1 MFNRKKI
8 PNRLSPA
15 PGLFYRINSRIQEKL
30 HQLADWMQKKT
41 RHWKAKQ
48 QRCFL
53 FILCLIMGGTSTY
66 RLLELFDDRKD
77 AAAATIIKPQP
88 LPLPVIPQDLPAQSS
103 IVDTSIFSHFRS
115 YLDSLLKTPE
125 GRNIYN
131 DFLKKR
137 PGFMDSL
144 AFAEKTLKQSFPNH

>member
-1 MFNRKKI
+1 MFNRKKKSH
-8 PNRLSPA
+8 RLSPVA
-15 PGLFYRINSRIQEKL
+15 SLFYRINSRVQSKQ
-30 HQLADWMQKKT
+30 HQLADWMQRKT

-53 FILCLIMGGTSTY
+53 FILCLLMGGTSTY
-66 RLLELFDDRKD
+66 RLLVLFDNRV
-77 AAAATIIKPQP
+77 ATSTPIAKQQQ
-88 LPLPVIPQDLPAQSS
+88 LPLPVILPEPLAYSAPS
-103 IVDTSIFSHFRS
+103 DTSVFSRFRN
-115 YLDSLLKTPE
+115 YLDSLLETSE
-125 GRNIYN
+125 GRKVYK

>member
-1 MFNRKKI
+1 MFNRKKKSY
-8 PNRLSPA
+8 RLLPTA
-15 PGLFYRINSRIQEKL
+15 GLFYRINSRIQNKQ

-53 FILCLIMGGTSTY
+53 FILCLLMGGTSTD
-66 RLLELFDDRKD
+66 RLLELFDDRMDTSTPITK
-77 AAAATIIKPQP
+77 QQQ
-88 LPLPVIPQDLPAQSS
+88 LPLPVIPAESPAYSS
-103 IVDTSIFSHFRS
+103 PADTFIFSRFRN
-115 YLDSLLKTPE
+115 YLDSLLETPE
-125 GRNIYN
+125 GRKVYK

-144 AFAEKTLKQSFPNH
+144 VFAEKTLKQSFPNH